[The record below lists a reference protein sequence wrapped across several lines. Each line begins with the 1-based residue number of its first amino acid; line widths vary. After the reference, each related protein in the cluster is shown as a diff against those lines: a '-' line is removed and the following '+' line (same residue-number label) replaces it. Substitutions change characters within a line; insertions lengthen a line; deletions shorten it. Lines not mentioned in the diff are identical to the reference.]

1 MKMFR
6 IAEKKVSPFIQNSS
20 IIIVNFPRE
29 AKVKF
34 LRREFTSGLNSL
46 ALLLSGVD
54 RAKGILGWKLA
65 HGLSVP

>member
-6 IAEKKVSPFIQNSS
+6 IAEKNFPLVQNSS
-20 IIIVNFPRE
+20 IIIVNFLRE